1 MNKNK
6 YEAVVIGA
14 SAGGSA
20 ALAQLLPRLP
30 PTFPLAVIIVR
41 HLHPLQAGLPFAYQ
55 TRDWA
60 LPVKEADEKE
70 PVRPGWIYFAP
81 PNYHL
86 LIESD
91 RTFALSIDERVNY
104 VRPSI
109 DVLFESA
116 AEVYGAGLVGVIL
129 SGANQDGA
137 AGLRRIK
144 ERGGLAVVQD
154 PATAEVALM
163 PQAALAMAQIDY
175 VLPPAEIG
183 ALLARCG
190 AACLNV

>member
-1 MNKNK
+1 MNRS

-30 PTFPLAVIIVR
+30 AAFPLAVVVVR
-41 HLHPLQAGLPFAYQ
+41 HLHPLQTGLPFPYQ

-60 LPVKEADEKE
+60 LPLKEADEKE
-70 PVRPGWIYFAP
+70 PIRPGWIYFAP

-116 AEVYGAGLVGVIL
+116 ADVYGVHLVGVIL

-144 ERGGLAVVQD
+144 ERGGLTVVQD
-154 PATAEVALM
+154 PATAEISLM
-163 PQAALAMAQIDY
+163 PQAALALTRIDH

-190 AACLNV
+190 IACPGV

>member
-1 MNKNK
+1 MNR

-30 PTFPLAVIIVR
+30 ATLLLAIIVVR
-41 HLHPLQAGLPFAYQ
+41 HLHSSQVGLPFPHQ

-91 RTFALSIDERVNY
+91 RTFVLSIDERVNY

-116 AEVYGAGLVGVIL
+116 ADVYGAHLIGVIL

-137 AGLRRIK
+137 VGLRRIK
-144 ERGGLAVVQD
+144 ERGGLTVVQD

-163 PQAALAMAQIDY
+163 PQAALAMTQIDY
-175 VLPPAEIG
+175 VLPPVEIG
-183 ALLARCG
+183 VLLARCG
-190 AACLNV
+190 TISAGI

>member
-1 MNKNK
+1 MNR

-30 PTFPLAVIIVR
+30 ATLLLAIIVVR
-41 HLHPLQAGLPFAYQ
+41 HLHSSQVGLPFPHQ

-70 PVRPGWIYFAP
+70 LVRPGWIYFAP

-91 RTFALSIDERVNY
+91 RTFVLSIDERVNY

-116 AEVYGAGLVGVIL
+116 ADVYGAHLIGVIL

-137 AGLRRIK
+137 VGLRRIK
-144 ERGGLAVVQD
+144 ERGGLTVVQD

-163 PQAALAMAQIDY
+163 PQAALAMTQIDY
-175 VLPPAEIG
+175 VLPPVEIG
-183 ALLARCG
+183 VLLARCG
-190 AACLNV
+190 TISAGI